1 MSIKPDMKNLD
12 YLLPKT
18 KRILEI
24 LSNSNIKFLDKFV
37 LVGGSALALHLR
49 HRQSE
54 DLDFFTY
61 YNYFDKERIFGVMNY
76 FDQKEILNET
86 NDQIDMLLDGVKV
99 TFFNS
104 KWSFLKPESIANQ
117 KINIATIENIA
128 GMKVNTLFLRAKFR
142 DYYDLYAISKKMDIK
157 QIYENAKKVVTG
169 INFKLFSVA
178 IIYTDDIE
186 DDNIEHL
193 NPIYNISKK
202 EISDY
207 FVELLKRIKN
217 ENI

>member
-1 MSIKPDMKNLD
+1 MRIDMKNLD

-18 KRILEI
+18 RRILEI
-24 LSNSNIKFLDKFV
+24 LNNSDIKFLNKFV
-37 LVGGSALALHLR
+37 LVGGSALSLHLK

-61 YNYFDKERIFGVMNY
+61 CDYFDKEKIFGVMNY
-76 FDQKEILNET
+76 YDQKEILNET
-86 NDQIDMLLDGVKV
+86 NDQVDMLLDRVKV
-99 TFFNS
+99 TFFNA
-104 KWSFLKPESIANQ
+104 KWSFLEPESMVKN
-117 KINIATIENIA
+117 KINIAKIENIA

-157 QIYENAKKVVTG
+157 QIYENAQKIVTG
-169 INFKLFSVA
+169 INFKLFSAA
-178 IIYTDDIE
+178 IIFTDDIE

-193 NPIYNISKK
+193 NPVYNISKK

-207 FVELLKRIKN
+207 FVKLLKRLKN
-217 ENI
+217 ENR

>member
-142 DYYDLYAISKKMDIK
+142 DYYDLYAISKNMDIK

-207 FVELLKRIKN
+207 FVELLKRLKN